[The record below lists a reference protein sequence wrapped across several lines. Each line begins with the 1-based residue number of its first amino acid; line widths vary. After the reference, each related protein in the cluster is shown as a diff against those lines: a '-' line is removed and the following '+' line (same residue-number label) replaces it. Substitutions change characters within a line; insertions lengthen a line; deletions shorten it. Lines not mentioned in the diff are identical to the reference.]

1 MTVTFKKQMEAAEA
15 ARVATATEVE
25 KERAAKLA
33 DLATIADKLE
43 KHLISQ
49 NPSEVGLN
57 FEREGMRMKLKS
69 RDYTIII
76 DPGFREYTG
85 MVLVG
90 FPPQTAR
97 GSRRGLNTLEDVDA
111 YILGIV
117 QSN

>member
-1 MTVTFKKQMEAAEA
+1 MTYKKQMEAAEA
-15 ARVATATEVE
+15 ARVAASTEVE
-25 KERAAKLA
+25 KETAAKLA

-85 MVLVG
+85 LVLVG
-90 FPPQTAR
+90 CPPQTAR
-97 GSRRGLNTLEDVDA
+97 GSRRGLTTLEDVDA

>member
-1 MTVTFKKQMEAAEA
+1 
-15 ARVATATEVE
+15 
-25 KERAAKLA
+25 
-33 DLATIADKLE
+33 
-43 KHLISQ
+43 
-49 NPSEVGLN
+49 VGLN

-90 FPPQTAR
+90 FPPQKAR

-111 YILGIV
+111 YILGIL

>member
-1 MTVTFKKQMEAAEA
+1 MTVTFKKQMEAADA
-15 ARVATATEVE
+15 ARVAAATEAE
-25 KERAAKLA
+25 KERVAKLA

-57 FEREGMRMKLKS
+57 FEREGMRTKLQS
-69 RDYTIII
+69 RDYKIMI

-85 MVLVG
+85 TVLVG
-90 FPPQTAR
+90 FPAQTAL

-117 QSN
+117 QSA